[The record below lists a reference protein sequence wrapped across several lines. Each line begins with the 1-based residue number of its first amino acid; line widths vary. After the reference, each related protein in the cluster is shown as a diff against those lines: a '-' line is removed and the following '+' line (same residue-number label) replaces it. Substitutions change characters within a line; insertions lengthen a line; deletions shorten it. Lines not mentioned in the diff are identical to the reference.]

1 MKCPQD
7 GTEMDHVSRH
17 GVEIDHCPQ
26 CGGVWL
32 DRGEL
37 DHLIEAV
44 RPIIALADP
53 DPAPPSPP
61 PPSPPRAEP
70 EAHDRGQRY
79 AAEKP
84 KPKPAARLDDR
95 KERRQPDPGK
105 GRRYGG
111 KFSKASR
118 LKNILEEI
126 FDFD

>member
-44 RPIIALADP
+44 RPAVALEDP
-53 DPAPPSPP
+53 EPAPSP
-61 PPSPPRAEP
+61 RRP
-70 EAHDRGQRY
+70 EREENEYGHRY
-79 AAEKP
+79 EAEKP
-84 KPKPAARLDDR
+84 KKQKRAVRFEDR
-95 KERRQPDPGK
+95 TEERRPQPGK
-105 GRRYGG
+105 GRRYG
-111 KFSKASR
+111 SKYSSKDR
-118 LKNILEEI
+118 LKDILEEI